1 MGSTENQAL
10 TSTHRVPDSKFH
22 PVHTKMDVIKKGH
35 AKDSQRYK
43 VDYES
48 QSTDTQNFSSESKR
62 ETEYVSAF
70 PFAVEG
76 GAARPGHL
84 EITGLLFTQEPR
96 QLFRWSCC
104 LSKQPRAHPY
114 RRAVDPPLRQRSP
127 ENLQAPAGQRGV
139 LTRAVHVASEC
150 PGLWVP
156 VPVLCLALRSQKRD
170 REPWLA
176 AAWER

>member
-1 MGSTENQAL
+1 MPCAFQGNGSESEEDHSMGSTENQAL
-10 TSTHRVPDSKFH
+10 SGTHRVPDSKFH

-70 PFAVEG
+70 PLADGG

-84 EITGLLFTQEPR
+84 EVTGLPFTQEPR
-96 QLFRWSCC
+96 QLFHWSC
-104 LSKQPRAHPY
+104 
-114 RRAVDPPLRQRSP
+114 
-127 ENLQAPAGQRGV
+127 
-139 LTRAVHVASEC
+139 
-150 PGLWVP
+150 
-156 VPVLCLALRSQKRD
+156 
-170 REPWLA
+170 
-176 AAWER
+176 